1 MARKYELKRRAERQ
15 DETRQRIVEAAVAL
29 HTTIGPARSTISAV
43 AERAGV
49 QRHTVYRHFPDEQE
63 LFLACSGLYSD
74 QHPMPDP
81 AEWRAIADTEA
92 RLRRG
97 LSAIYDYFA
106 KHAHE
111 LLPIVRDAEIHAP
124 TRELFE
130 LRFRPQIERIRDTL
144 IEPFH
149 ARGARRTRL
158 VATLMIFLDLR
169 TWDALSR
176 TLRQPEVIEVAVRAL
191 QAQ

>member
-1 MARKYELKRRAERQ
+1 
-15 DETRQRIVEAAVAL
+15 
-29 HTTIGPARSTISAV
+29 V

-49 QRHTVYRHFPDEQE
+49 QRHTVYRHFPDEQA
-63 LFLACSGLYSD
+63 LFIACSGLYSD

-81 AEWRAIADTEA
+81 ADWRTLADAEA

-97 LSAIYDYFA
+97 LSAIYGYYA
-106 KHAHE
+106 QHAHE

-130 LRFRPQIERIRDTL
+130 LRFRPQIERIHNTL

-149 ARGARRTRL
+149 ARGARRRGL
-158 VATLMIFLDLR
+158 LATLMMFVDLR

-176 TLRQPEVIEVAVRAL
+176 TLRPPEIIEAAGRAL